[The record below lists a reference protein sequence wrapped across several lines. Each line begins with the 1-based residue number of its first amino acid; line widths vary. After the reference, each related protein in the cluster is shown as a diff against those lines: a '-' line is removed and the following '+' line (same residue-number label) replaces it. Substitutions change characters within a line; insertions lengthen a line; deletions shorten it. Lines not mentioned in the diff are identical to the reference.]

1 MEEKDM
7 EINITPKEEIED
19 VTIFINKPIND
30 ESEDIIGINSYAKR
44 ISKAID
50 EGANIIGVI
59 GDYGT
64 GKSSLI
70 ELIKKKYKE
79 IININMWGSNKDNQ
93 SKDNIQAL
101 TKNFLFQMSMGKDET
116 FAKYISK
123 KLSKS
128 YGMISIILSEKQ
140 ILKKLIV
147 PAIFLLLYMVL
158 NNMPY
163 NIYENSI
170 YLNLHSIIDMSNQIF
185 FKNLII
191 ALYAILVNFKV
202 VFLGLA
208 IVSVIKLLLDK
219 SILFS
224 LWDSQGK
231 REPNENDLDDIY
243 IEIANKL
250 TENLKDNEKKI
261 IIIDDLDRE
270 NNKQVVKDFIR
281 EIYKFN
287 SVLKDEIRE
296 KIVFI
301 IEVKAEESLEEIDK
315 VKNKEEKSELYKKAF
330 YFKVNLNTIHF
341 NDYERV
347 VLGLLKQ
354 KQQKGERIL
363 KKEIN
368 DKLPEEFAYIT
379 KGENLT
385 IRDIKER
392 LNRSFEIYE
401 NLKSKSNDSIDT
413 IEYRK
418 CAIVAYLE
426 NKYPKEMSDFIKEE
440 ENFKNLLE
448 KAYVVKQESNISNKD
463 RQEKIIKLIGSNGD
477 KFSSEIAEMI
487 ISNLIDEDF
496 RLYFYNYPKGQK
508 IKTSDEVYVE
518 DVILYPDKVKDIDD
532 SKIQRALKRDNR
544 IIYRSFERRMNEK
557 LPFSRN
563 IFENETL
570 YKVALK
576 SFYYNIMLT
585 LKEDVKWKMEN
596 IEESGR
602 IINKISNYNVNSEKI
617 LMEYAEYLKDDLK
630 KLTYE
635 ETITARKK
643 ILESINSKYILCFKN
658 IFVNK
663 DIPIISKEEL
673 LLINDTKIK
682 LQLINESIVNTKNIE
697 YIVETINQE
706 KLAEEDFK
714 RAVTI
719 YMGIDK
725 NLKLETI
732 PNKVLEFLK
741 INNKPNNLLFDSI
754 SQAFI
759 KNREKVNEI
768 DIVTYLNELN
778 VEDISVEY
786 LENINAMLIKRKLS
800 DNILNLLKENDLH
813 ETLWINL
820 ISQNRSKELD
830 LENNIDEN
838 ISLIKK
844 IFNVIKEQIIL
855 LRKDIIKKEISD
867 KYKMLFVMPYPI
879 ITKDEVDLLNNIN
892 LIKELTDFNRI
903 KENEIEYI
911 VNKINS
917 IEYTANDLIEI
928 VKILDRNISTGIK
941 DINLI
946 RNFFDKLKIKK
957 ENVLEIKDE
966 DKSYIYRVLREPLML
981 TDFDNAINFSLK
993 IGYIIKEIDIQLN
1006 NNIPSNYNIN
1016 LPKYI
1021 ELINNIDIATE
1032 QTIKNITS
1040 LMSNQK
1046 EFKLNENILQ
1056 KLLELEKFKEYII
1069 GKTIKNDNIIL
1080 ELDKVD
1086 LKNYIEVYNNS
1097 SVTYEIM
1104 KRNEDFL
1111 KLIIDNK
1118 AYDKIKKEKLPSFYK
1133 FSYSIDFIRYLFD
1146 TLSKNEVLEYVKND
1160 LKCEKT
1166 ESYKLRNLVCE
1177 DKYIWIVETDEIYDI
1192 IRNILIDPSDK
1203 SQLTRARN
1211 KKYKNK

>member
-7 EINITPKEEIED
+7 EINITPQEKIED
-19 VTIFINKPIND
+19 VAIFINKPIND

-44 ISKAID
+44 INKAID

-70 ELIKKKYKE
+70 ELIKKRHKE
-79 IININMWGSNKDNQ
+79 IININMWGSNKENV
-93 SKDNIQAL
+93 SKNNIQSL

-140 ILKKLIV
+140 ILKKLII
-147 PAIFLLLYMVL
+147 PAIFLLLYMIL
-158 NNMPY
+158 KDMPY
-163 NIYENSI
+163 NMYENSV
-170 YLNLHSIIDMSNQIF
+170 YLNLHSLIDMSNQIF
-185 FKNLII
+185 LKDLII
-191 ALYAILVNFKV
+191 VLYTILVNFKA
-202 VFLGLA
+202 VFLGLS
-208 IVSVIKLLLDK
+208 IVMVAKLLLDK
-219 SILFS
+219 SVLFS

-261 IIIDDLDRE
+261 IIIDDLDRT
-270 NNKQVVKDFIR
+270 NSKQDVKDFIK

-287 SVLKDEIRE
+287 SVLKDEVRE

-301 IEVKAEESLEEIDK
+301 IEVKSEESLEEIS
-315 VKNKEEKSELYKKAF
+315 EEKNEEYKNELYKKAF

-347 VLGLLKQ
+347 VLELLKQ
-354 KQQKGERIL
+354 KGETIL

-368 DKLPEEFAYIT
+368 DKLPEEFAYII

-401 NLKSKSNDSIDT
+401 NLKFKSNDSIDA

-426 NKYPKEMSDFIKEE
+426 NKYPIEMRDFIKEE
-440 ENFKNLLE
+440 KKFKDLLE
-448 KAYVVKQESNISNKD
+448 KAYIVKQESNISNEQRK
-463 RQEKIIKLIGSNGD
+463 EKMIKLIGSKGD
-477 KFSSEIAEMI
+477 IFSSEIAEMI

-508 IKTSDEVYVE
+508 IKTSEEVYVE
-518 DVILYPDKVKDIDD
+518 DVILYPEKNKNIDD
-532 SKIQRALKRDNR
+532 SKIQKALERDNR
-544 IIYRSFERRMNEK
+544 IIYRSFERRMSEK

-563 IFENETL
+563 VFENETL

-602 IINKISNYNVNSEKI
+602 IINKISNYDVNSEKI
-617 LMEYAEYLKDDLK
+617 LTEYAEYLKEDLK

-635 ETITARKK
+635 EIITARKK
-643 ILESINSKYILCFKN
+643 IIESINSKYILCLKN

-682 LQLINESIVNTKNIE
+682 LQLINENIVNTKNIE
-697 YIVETINQE
+697 YIVENINQE
-706 KLAEEDFK
+706 KLSDEDFE
-714 RAVTI
+714 RALKI

-741 INNKPNNLLFDSI
+741 KNNKVNNLLFGSI

-759 KNREKVNEI
+759 KNRERINETG
-768 DIVTYLNELN
+768 IVAYLNSLN
-778 VEDISVEY
+778 VDEVSVEY
-786 LENINAMLIKRKLS
+786 LENINSMLLKQKLS
-800 DNILNLLKENDLH
+800 DNILNLLKENNLS

-820 ISQNRSKELD
+820 ILQNRCKELD
-830 LENNIDEN
+830 LENNIDESL
-838 ISLIKK
+838 SLIKK
-844 IFNVIKEQIIL
+844 IFNVIKDKIIL
-855 LRKDIIKKEISD
+855 LRKEIIKKEISD
-867 KYKMLFVMPYPI
+867 KYKMLFIMPYPI
-879 ITKDEVDLLNNIN
+879 ITEGEVDLLNNIN
-892 LIKELTDFNRI
+892 LIKELSDFNRI

-917 IEYTANDLIEI
+917 IEYTVNDLIEI
-928 VKILDRNISTGIK
+928 VKTLDKNISNSIK

-957 ENVLEIKDE
+957 ENMLEMIDE

-993 IGYIIKEIDIQLN
+993 MGYIIKEIDIQLN
-1006 NNIPSNYNIN
+1006 NIIPKNYNIY

-1021 ELINNIDIATE
+1021 EIINNIDIPTE
-1032 QTIKNITS
+1032 QTIKNITL

-1056 KLLELEKFKEYII
+1056 KLLEQEKFKEYII

-1080 ELDKVD
+1080 ELDKVE

-1097 SVTYEIM
+1097 SITYEIM
-1104 KRNEDFL
+1104 KKNENFL

-1118 AYDKIKKEKLPSFYK
+1118 AYNNIKKEKLTSFYK
-1133 FSYSIDFIRYLFD
+1133 FSYSMDFIKYLFD
-1146 TLSKNEVLEYVKND
+1146 TLPKNEVLEYVKND

-1177 DKYIWIVETDEIYDI
+1177 DKYIWIVETDEMYSI
-1192 IRNILIDPSDK
+1192 IWNMLTDASDK